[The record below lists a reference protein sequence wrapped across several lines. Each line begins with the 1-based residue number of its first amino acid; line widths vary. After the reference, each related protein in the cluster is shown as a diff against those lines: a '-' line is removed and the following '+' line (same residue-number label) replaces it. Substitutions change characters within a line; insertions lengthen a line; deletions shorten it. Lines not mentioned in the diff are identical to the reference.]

1 MKIILSLLLL
11 QFFALKQCNS
21 DTLNSTIEYSI
32 FTRGTYKKILI
43 EEQKMYFS
51 NERESKGTEIE
62 VSKEDWTK
70 IIALFEAIE
79 LEKIQGIKGESSNRA
94 TDRSFHA
101 KFSVIKNGKTYK
113 TNEFDHGNPPKE
125 VADLVNLIS
134 KFLK

>member
-1 MKIILSLLLL
+1 MKIILSLLIL
-11 QFFALKQCNS
+11 QFFNLKQCNS

-43 EEQKMYFS
+43 EEQKIYFS

-62 VSKEDWTK
+62 VSKEEWTK
-70 IIALFEAIE
+70 IIALFEVIE
-79 LEKIQGIKGESSNRA
+79 LEKIQGLKGISSNRA
-94 TDRSFHA
+94 SDRSFHA
-101 KFSVIKNGKTYK
+101 NFSVIKNGKTYN

-134 KFLK
+134 KF